1 MPALT
6 RTEAQTRA
14 RLLDIRSYVV
24 DLDLTRGEEVFGST
38 TVIRFGCT
46 APGAATFVEVRPAA
60 LRRVVLNG
68 TELDPAALDDG
79 RVTLTGLAAEN
90 ELRVEADMSY
100 SRTGEGLHRFT
111 DPADGEAYVASQSA
125 PDEASRVF
133 ACFDQPDLKAVLEIS
148 VTAPPHWT
156 VLSNGAGTRGEDG
169 RWTFAPTRPVSTYLA
184 VVVGGPLHSVYTEH
198 DGIPLG
204 VHCRRSIKAHLDAEE
219 IFDITR
225 RSLDRYHE
233 LFEER
238 YPFGKYDQAF
248 VPELNFGAMENPGC
262 VTFRDEFLFRSAV
275 TDTERETRAIVIAHE
290 MAHMWFGDLVT
301 MRWWDDLWLNES
313 FAEYMGQQVI
323 AEVSRF
329 TTTWTGFAVKR
340 KAWGYDAD
348 QRPSTHP
355 VAAKGIDDTAAAR
368 VSFDGISYA
377 KGASVLR
384 QLVAWLG
391 EDAFLA
397 GVNAHFARHRFGN
410 ADLGDLLDALSGAA
424 GGRDVHAWAERWL
437 RTSGVDTLRTEI
449 TERDGAVVSAGL
461 AHTGTPGEPAL
472 HRPHRIL
479 VGLYDLDTDGSGP
492 VRLAL
497 RDRLDVNLD
506 VNLDA
511 DGSGDGDGVA
521 RTPLPRLDG
530 APRPDLLVVNDGD
543 LSYAKVRL
551 DRHSWEAVT
560 AGLSAVEDQLTRA
573 VLWNTARDMVRDGD
587 LPPGEFVSLVETHLP
602 GEPVVSVVEAV
613 LAFAR
618 QEVADRYVRPE
629 GRAAVVGA
637 LAEVCRRILRGSEDG
652 RADDGVRLAAVR
664 GLIQSSTTTE
674 ELAALREW
682 LRTGKVPGGPD
693 VDQELRW
700 KALLRLSALGEA
712 DEAEIAAELERD
724 PSATGHQGAARCRA
738 ALPGRAAKERAWEAM
753 FTDGALSNH
762 LLTATAHG
770 FWQSADA
777 AADAFVDRY
786 FAEIPTAGPRGP
798 MVATVL
804 GGLLFPSH
812 CATPATVRAAEAC
825 LDGDLTAA
833 LRRALVD
840 ELDDLRRAVRIRE
853 AGDT

>member
-14 RLLDIRSYVV
+14 HLLDVRSYVV

-38 TVIRFGCT
+38 TVVRFGC
-46 APGAATFVEVRPAA
+46 AEPGATTFVEVRPAV
-60 LRRVVLNG
+60 LRRVLLNG
-68 TELDPAALDDG
+68 AELDPASLDDG
-79 RVTLTGLAAEN
+79 RVGLTGLAAEN

-111 DPADGEAYVASQSA
+111 DPADGEAYVAMQAA

-133 ACFDQPDLKAVLEIS
+133 ACFDQPDLKAVLEIT

-169 RWTFAPTRPVSTYLA
+169 RWDFAPTPPISTYLA
-184 VVVGGPLHSVYTEH
+184 VVVGGPLHSVHTEH
-198 DGIPLG
+198 DGVPLG
-204 VHCRRSIKAHLDAEE
+204 VHCRRSIAAHLDAEE

-225 RSLDRYHE
+225 CSLDRYHE

-262 VTFRDEFLFRSAV
+262 VTFRDEFVFRSAV

-313 FAEYMGQQVI
+313 FAEYMGHQVI
-323 AEVSRF
+323 SEVSRF

-355 VAAKGIDDTAAAR
+355 VAAQGIDDTATAR

-410 ADLGDLLDALSGAA
+410 ADLNDLLTTLSGAA

-449 TERDGAVVSAGL
+449 AERDGEVVSAGL
-461 AHTGTPGEPAL
+461 AHAGTPGEPTFR
-472 HRPHRIL
+472 RPHRIL
-479 VGLYDLDTDGSGP
+479 VGLYDLDGDGSGP
-492 VRLAL
+492 LRLTL
-497 RDRLDVNLD
+497 RDRLDVDL
-506 VNLDA
+506 A
-511 DGSGDGDGVA
+511 AGADGDGVA
-521 RTPLPRLDG
+521 RTPLPRLT
-530 APRPDLLVVNDGD
+530 AVPRPHLLVVNDGD
-543 LSYAKVRL
+543 LGYAKVRL
-551 DRHSWEAVT
+551 DDRSWEAVT
-560 AGLSAVEDQLTRA
+560 AGLSSVEDQLTRA

-587 LPPGEFVSLVETHLP
+587 LPPGEFVALVETHLP

-613 LAFAR
+613 LDFAR
-618 QEVADRYVRPE
+618 QEIADRYVRPE
-629 GRAAVVGA
+629 GRAAVVAA
-637 LAEVCRRILRGSEDG
+637 LAEVCRRILRATGG
-652 RADDGVRLAAVR
+652 GADAGVRLAAVR
-664 GLIQSSTTTE
+664 GLIRSSTTAE

-682 LRTGKVPGGPD
+682 LRSGRVPDGPE

-712 DEAEIAAELERD
+712 DDPEIAAELEHD

-738 ALPGRAAKERAWEAM
+738 ALPGRSAKERAWEAL

-762 LLTATAHG
+762 LLTATAEG
-770 FWQSADA
+770 FWQPADPASADG
-777 AADAFVDRY
+777 FVERY
-786 FAEIPTAGPRGP
+786 FTEIPAAGPRGP

-804 GGLLFPSH
+804 GQVLFPAHS
-812 CATPATVRAAEAC
+812 ATPGTVEAAEAC
-825 LDGDLTAA
+825 LAGDLTPA

-840 ELDDLRRAVRIRE
+840 QLDDLRRAVRIRD
-853 AGDT
+853 AGDVWDA

>member
-14 RLLDIRSYVV
+14 HLLDVHGYAVR
-24 DLDLTRGEEVFGST
+24 LDLTRGDEVFGST
-38 TVIRFGCT
+38 TVVRFGCA
-46 APGAATFVEVRPAA
+46 APGAATFVEVRPAV

-68 TELDPAALDDG
+68 ADLDPAALDDG
-79 RVTLTGLAAEN
+79 RMPLTGLAAEN
-90 ELRVEADMSY
+90 ELRVEADMAY

-111 DPADGEAYVASQSA
+111 DPADGEVYVATQCA

-133 ACFDQPDLKAVLEIS
+133 ACFDQPDLKAVLEVA

-156 VLSNGAGTRGEDG
+156 VLSNGAGRRGADG
-169 RWTFAPTRPVSTYLA
+169 RWDFAPTRPISTYLA
-184 VVVGGPLHSVYTEH
+184 VIVGGPLHSAYAEH
-198 DGIPLG
+198 DGVPLG
-204 VHCRRSIKAHLDAEE
+204 LHCRRSLAEHLDAEE
-219 IFDITR
+219 IFDVTR

-238 YPFGKYDQAF
+238 YAFGKYDQAF

-323 AEVSRF
+323 AEVTRF
-329 TTTWTGFAVKR
+329 TGTWTGFAVKR

-355 VAAKGIDDTAAAR
+355 VAAKGVDDTETAR

-424 GGRDVHAWAERWL
+424 DGRDVHAWAERWL
-437 RTSGVDTLRTEI
+437 RTSGVDTLRAEI
-449 TERDGAVVSAGL
+449 ADRDGEIVSAGL
-461 AHTGTPGEPAL
+461 THTGSPGAPAYV
-472 HRPHRIL
+472 RPHRIF
-479 VGLYDLDTDGSGP
+479 VGLYDLDRSVP
-492 VRLAL
+492 RLTL
-497 RDRLDVNLD
+497 RDRLDVDLAAD
-506 VNLDA
+506 PDA
-511 DGSGDGDGVA
+511 DGVV
-521 RTPLPRLDG
+521 RTPLPRLAG

-543 LSYAKVRL
+543 LGYAKVRL
-551 DRHSWEAVT
+551 DERSWEAVT
-560 AGLSAVEDQLTRA
+560 AGLATVEDDLTRA
-573 VLWNTARDMVRDGD
+573 LLWNTARDMVRDGD
-587 LPPGEFVSLVETHLP
+587 LPPADFVALVETHLP
-602 GEPVVSVVEAV
+602 AEPVVSVVEAV

-618 QEVADRYVRPE
+618 QEIADRYVRPE
-629 GRAAVVGA
+629 ERPPVVAA
-637 LAEVCRRILRGSEDG
+637 LAESCRRILR
-652 RADDGVRLAAVR
+652 RAEGGGARLAAVR
-664 GLIQSSTTTE
+664 GLIQCSTTAE
-674 ELAALREW
+674 ELAVLREW
-682 LRTGKVPGGPD
+682 LRTSRVPGGPD

-700 KALLRLSALGEA
+700 KALLRLSALGES
-712 DEAEIAAELERD
+712 DEAEIAAELDGD

-738 ALPGRAAKERAWEAM
+738 ALPERAAKERAWDGM

-762 LLTATAHG
+762 LLTATAEG
-770 FWQSADA
+770 FWQPADLA
-777 AADAFVDRY
+777 PTDGFVARY
-786 FAEIPTAGPRGP
+786 FAEIPAVCARGP
-798 MVATVL
+798 MVATTL
-804 GGLLFPSH
+804 GRVLFPAH
-812 CATPATVRAAEAC
+812 AATPETVRAAEAC

-833 LRRALVD
+833 LERALAD
-840 ELDDLRRAVRIRE
+840 ELDDLRRAVRIRG
-853 AGDT
+853 A